1 MKQILEIKEQAN
13 KIRGAAD
20 LFKQI
25 DKVNI
30 DFKQENLILVCLDT
44 KNKVVHQEIMFKGGL
59 NSCVVD
65 FRTIFRTAL
74 KHNSSS
80 IIVAHNHPSG
90 DLTPS
95 VEDKDVFNM
104 VTEAGNIVG
113 IKCLDSII
121 FNKKE
126 FFSMGGC

>member
-59 NSCVVD
+59 SSCVVD
-65 FRTIFRTAL
+65 SRIVFRTAL

-95 VEDKDVFNM
+95 IEDKDVFNM
-104 VTEAGNIVG
+104 IVEAGNIVG

>member
-13 KIRGAAD
+13 KIKGAAD

-65 FRTIFRTAL
+65 SRTVFRTAL

-95 VEDKDVFNM
+95 IEDKDVFNM
-104 VTEAGNIVG
+104 IAEAGNVVG

-126 FFSMGGC
+126 FFSMGGA